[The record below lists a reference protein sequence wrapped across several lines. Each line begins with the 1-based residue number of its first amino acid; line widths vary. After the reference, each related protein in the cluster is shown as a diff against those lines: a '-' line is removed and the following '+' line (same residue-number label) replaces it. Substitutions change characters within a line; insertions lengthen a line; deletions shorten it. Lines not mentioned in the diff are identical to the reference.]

1 MGGSPVR
8 SAAFC
13 KFSFRPPT
21 TAASHCQAKP
31 SHVMTCPRVHR
42 QFRQPGSGALPPLLW
57 TFPGSGNTWLRL
69 LLDFATGTYTGSVY
83 SDVSLLPLLPG
94 EGTCDSRALAVK
106 AHPTNVDFHD
116 FVRTPGEPGFRL
128 NVTRKPAYL
137 KCAPLRFDA
146 LVMLT
151 RDPYASIWAEY
162 KRALAYAE
170 GVGRAPVV
178 ATSSCRA
185 ALRSQHLHSGGLP
198 AACFNATH
206 FSTFALHQAR
216 AWRHMWYHY
225 RKAAALGL
233 RVPRSCEE
241 GAAGAVKRP
250 AHSCSCVQVHRL
262 AYENLLEPRGRLG
275 ALARLVEFVLRGERS
290 EEQPPPDSQRHEQ
303 RQQRQQQQQRGGQ
316 HGQGQQRRSE
326 PPLAPKTSPPPGR
339 IACAFSLAC
348 GPRC

>member
-1 MGGSPVR
+1 
-8 SAAFC
+8 
-13 KFSFRPPT
+13 
-21 TAASHCQAKP
+21 
-31 SHVMTCPRVHR
+31 MTCPRVHR

-233 RVPRSCEE
+233 RV
-241 GAAGAVKRP
+241 
-250 AHSCSCVQVHRL
+250 HRL

-275 ALARLVEFVLRGERS
+275 ALARLVEFADDPRVHRGRHQRDGSPQLASAASAYASSGLVCDMWHLFGAKAKAAGYRPFGKERC
-290 EEQPPPDSQRHEQ
+290 
-303 RQQRQQQQQRGGQ
+303 GVA
-316 HGQGQQRRSE
+316 HGKRSKRNN
-326 PPLAPKTSPPPGR
+326 AG
-339 IACAFSLAC
+339 
-348 GPRC
+348 

>member
-1 MGGSPVR
+1 
-8 SAAFC
+8 
-13 KFSFRPPT
+13 
-21 TAASHCQAKP
+21 
-31 SHVMTCPRVHR
+31 
-42 QFRQPGSGALPPLLW
+42 
-57 TFPGSGNTWLRL
+57 
-69 LLDFATGTYTGSVY
+69 
-83 SDVSLLPLLPG
+83 
-94 EGTCDSRALAVK
+94 
-106 AHPTNVDFHD
+106 
-116 FVRTPGEPGFRL
+116 
-128 NVTRKPAYL
+128 
-137 KCAPLRFDA
+137 
-146 LVMLT
+146 MLT

-233 RVPRSCEE
+233 R
-241 GAAGAVKRP
+241 
-250 AHSCSCVQVHRL
+250 VHRL

-339 IACAFSLAC
+339 IACAFSLADDPRVHRGRHQRDGSPQLASAASAYASSGLVCDMWHLFGAKAKAAGYRPFGKERC
-348 GPRC
+348 GVAHGKRSKRNNAG